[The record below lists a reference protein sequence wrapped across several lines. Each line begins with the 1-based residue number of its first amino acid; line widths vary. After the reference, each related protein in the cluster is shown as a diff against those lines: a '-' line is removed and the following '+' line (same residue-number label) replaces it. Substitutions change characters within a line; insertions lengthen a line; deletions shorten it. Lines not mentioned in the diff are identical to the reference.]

1 MIPGLFTGWGFYKNC
16 VFLPDFAPFRKIP
29 CLLLPCKSVF
39 FSEKRNREF
48 CRGVIEVRMKKLVI
62 VTYVLRGLGFVLV
75 LLSLFG
81 HSLILNLFPGLE
93 GQSINPIF
101 YSGILVYMVGA
112 VIYFFVNKKEK
123 AERRRREI
131 EEAEE
136 RAFGPRDGEEKS

>member
-1 MIPGLFTGWGFYKNC
+1 M
-16 VFLPDFAPFRKIP
+16 R
-29 CLLLPCKSVF
+29 
-39 FSEKRNREF
+39 
-48 CRGVIEVRMKKLVI
+48 KLVI

-81 HSLILNLFPGLE
+81 HSLILNVFPGLE
-93 GQSINPIF
+93 GTSINPIF
-101 YSGILVYMVGA
+101 YSGIAVYLVGA

-136 RAFGPRDGEEKS
+136 RAFGG